1 MEKLQKEIQELEIL
15 LNIMTEDP
23 SEEENKSENPFAK
36 KRKTLSEMRAE
47 LEQLKK
53 GYKSLQ
59 NLSGQI
65 YYDTESKVVEGIAKL
80 EFEVKM
86 HIANGELKK
95 VLKEELQSIIES
107 AEEII
112 NSNETLSIKE
122 EKLEEIKA
130 KYKKLED
137 YMLETRTELDKSRA
151 EMTIARAILSVM
163 EEKNREGKEINLQT
177 EIPKE
182 FAHEIIMIVQEQTSK
197 TKDGTENKKKLAEI
211 INKKIQLE
219 VLSNIKDQN
228 WNISNLAYNEELIK
242 MYLTLSG
249 PEEQIQEAIKQYYAK
264 DEKKLAEE
272 HQPEQKKD
280 VEETFRPK
288 RDETEVYKEIMGV
301 NDSHSEIQEEQIDF
315 NKYREAKIKEWKKK
329 TKKLFIKPKPE
340 QVTIITETG
349 KPYKL
354 SAKTFFDYIHKEYT
368 EMMYSEGYDKYP
380 GDDVRDPYVC
390 PYWCKNIKA
399 IIFGDAITSIPSNI
413 GWICEN
419 ITDVILNE
427 GLEEIGSHAFYG
439 TRIQELVTPST
450 LKKIDDNA
458 FYSCSELK
466 SVKLNEGLEVI
477 GSRAFNGTRIQEL
490 VTPSTL
496 KKIDDCAFWGCS
508 ELKSVKLNEGLEEI
522 GFAAFFGT
530 KIRQLITPSTLRI
543 ICREAFSSCPELRLV
558 KLNEGLQIRQRI
570 RFGALQMVEE
580 PITPTILNKIR
591 DILFE
596 NCPKLQSIRQVE
608 EPTNQ
613 QETTSQMLEESPEQE
628 TQSCMESK
636 TTSQIG
642 KTQIVSTVSEQILDG
657 EGMDKT
663 RKEIE
668 QQGKEEPVNQQE
680 IAREE

>member
-1 MEKLQKEIQELEIL
+1 
-15 LNIMTEDP
+15 MTEDP

-272 HQPEQKKD
+272 HQPEQKK
-280 VEETFRPK
+280 
-288 RDETEVYKEIMGV
+288 M
-301 NDSHSEIQEEQIDF
+301 
-315 NKYREAKIKEWKKK
+315 
-329 TKKLFIKPKPE
+329 
-340 QVTIITETG
+340 
-349 KPYKL
+349 
-354 SAKTFFDYIHKEYT
+354 
-368 EMMYSEGYDKYP
+368 
-380 GDDVRDPYVC
+380 
-390 PYWCKNIKA
+390 
-399 IIFGDAITSIPSNI
+399 
-413 GWICEN
+413 
-419 ITDVILNE
+419 
-427 GLEEIGSHAFYG
+427 
-439 TRIQELVTPST
+439 
-450 LKKIDDNA
+450 LKKHSA
-458 FYSCSELK
+458 QKEMRQKY
-466 SVKLNEGLEVI
+466 
-477 GSRAFNGTRIQEL
+477 
-490 VTPSTL
+490 
-496 KKIDDCAFWGCS
+496 
-508 ELKSVKLNEGLEEI
+508 
-522 GFAAFFGT
+522 T
-530 KIRQLITPSTLRI
+530 K
-543 ICREAFSSCPELRLV
+543 RLWV
-558 KLNEGLQIRQRI
+558 
-570 RFGALQMVEE
+570 
-580 PITPTILNKIR
+580 
-591 DILFE
+591 
-596 NCPKLQSIRQVE
+596 
-608 EPTNQ
+608 
-613 QETTSQMLEESPEQE
+613 
-628 TQSCMESK
+628 
-636 TTSQIG
+636 
-642 KTQIVSTVSEQILDG
+642 
-657 EGMDKT
+657 
-663 RKEIE
+663 
-668 QQGKEEPVNQQE
+668 
-680 IAREE
+680 

>member
-264 DEKKLAEE
+264 DEKNL
-272 HQPEQKKD
+272 QKN
-280 VEETFRPK
+280 
-288 RDETEVYKEIMGV
+288 I
-301 NDSHSEIQEEQIDF
+301 NQ
-315 NKYREAKIKEWKKK
+315 NKKK
-329 TKKLFIKPKPE
+329 
-340 QVTIITETG
+340 
-349 KPYKL
+349 
-354 SAKTFFDYIHKEYT
+354 
-368 EMMYSEGYDKYP
+368 M
-380 GDDVRDPYVC
+380 
-390 PYWCKNIKA
+390 
-399 IIFGDAITSIPSNI
+399 
-413 GWICEN
+413 
-419 ITDVILNE
+419 
-427 GLEEIGSHAFYG
+427 
-439 TRIQELVTPST
+439 
-450 LKKIDDNA
+450 LKKH
-458 FYSCSELK
+458 
-466 SVKLNEGLEVI
+466 
-477 GSRAFNGTRIQEL
+477 
-490 VTPSTL
+490 STQ
-496 KKIDDCAFWGCS
+496 KEMRQKY
-508 ELKSVKLNEGLEEI
+508 
-522 GFAAFFGT
+522 T
-530 KIRQLITPSTLRI
+530 K
-543 ICREAFSSCPELRLV
+543 RLWV
-558 KLNEGLQIRQRI
+558 
-570 RFGALQMVEE
+570 
-580 PITPTILNKIR
+580 
-591 DILFE
+591 
-596 NCPKLQSIRQVE
+596 
-608 EPTNQ
+608 
-613 QETTSQMLEESPEQE
+613 
-628 TQSCMESK
+628 
-636 TTSQIG
+636 
-642 KTQIVSTVSEQILDG
+642 
-657 EGMDKT
+657 
-663 RKEIE
+663 
-668 QQGKEEPVNQQE
+668 
-680 IAREE
+680 